1 MKVGKSNRDSIAD
14 NPFLS
19 PLLMIHTPPEYLLWS
34 GKLPVE
40 KVPTVAIIGTRRP
53 TAYGREV
60 TRQLAT
66 ELAQQGV
73 VIVSGL
79 ALGIDAI
86 AHQAALEAGGVTIA
100 VLPTGLPEIYPAT
113 HRQLAQRI
121 TKQGGALIS
130 EYPPGTLARKHHFL
144 ARNRLISGLAD
155 ALIVTE
161 AADRSGTL
169 STVGHALE
177 QNKDVF
183 AVPGPITSLLSV
195 GPNRLLQQGAHIAMS
210 AQDILHIV
218 APERV
223 VEQVAI
229 PLAQT
234 PVEQVIIDLIRSGV
248 NDGDE
253 LLYMSK
259 IEASEFLQTMT
270 MLELRNVVKAMGG
283 NRWRV

>member
-40 KVPTVAIIGTRRP
+40 KAPTVAIIGTRRP
-53 TAYGREV
+53 TAYGKEV

-73 VIVSGL
+73 IIVSGL

-86 AHQAALEAGGVTIA
+86 AHQAALEAGGVTVA

-121 TKQGGALIS
+121 IRQGGALVS

-155 ALIVTE
+155 AVIVTE

-195 GPNRLLQQGAHIAMS
+195 GPNRLLQQGAHVVMS
-210 AQDILHIV
+210 AADILNLI
-218 APERV
+218 APERI
-223 VEQVAI
+223 VEQMAI

-234 PVEQVIIDLIRSGV
+234 PTEQVIIDLIRSGV
-248 NDGDE
+248 KDGDE

-259 IEASEFLQTMT
+259 IEPSEFLQTMT
-270 MLELRNVVKAMGG
+270 MMELRNVVKPMGG